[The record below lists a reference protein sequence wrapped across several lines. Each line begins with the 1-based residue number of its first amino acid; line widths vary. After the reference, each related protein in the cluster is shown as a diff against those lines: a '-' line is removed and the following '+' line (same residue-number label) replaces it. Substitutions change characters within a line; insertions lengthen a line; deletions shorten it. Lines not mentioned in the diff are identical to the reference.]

1 MTEQKQ
7 AFEKRELK
15 ALFREL
21 LKPFAATI
29 PEIGNQENAF
39 NDAIPYLH
47 RIFREK
53 NDSSWELQE
62 LYYDFEDQIDDAT
75 DKAAEARRVF
85 VLLLKV
91 YILLEYIR
99 IPYTGHYLFQELC
112 GKINCFAAKM
122 KQTCIEN
129 NVDMDFIKFM
139 DNVCEGNDT
148 NYCGFVNSVKL
159 IISKLPC
166 WDSNRYHL
174 LTKPYNPAV
183 EKEIEQHNSGKSPD
197 PNSTLMAEKDRRI
210 KELEE
215 QLAERDCKISELNE
229 KLAEM
234 EVDWDN
240 AEDNGKE
247 TPKSVQ
253 MFFIKQLLDIV
264 FKKETNLAKKNL
276 VLLAS
281 LLFNYTSPQSVYRHP
296 IPLKNDFVFVSKNEK
311 EKIYDIASVL
321 IHGIGLDNNRFR
333 DRVMEICEKIP
344 TNEDFVK
351 LVSLMLPTKKK

>member
-7 AFEKRELK
+7 AFDKRELK

-21 LKPFAATI
+21 LKPYATTI

-47 RIFREK
+47 RIFIGN
-53 NDSSWELQE
+53 NDYDWNIKELFYE
-62 LYYDFEDQIDDAT
+62 FEDQIDDAT
-75 DKAAEARRVF
+75 NKAAEARRVF

-91 YILLEYIR
+91 YILLEYINAS
-99 IPYTGHYLFQELC
+99 YLFDNPFGPLC
-112 GKINCFAAKM
+112 GKIDGLAAKV

-129 NVDMDFIKFM
+129 NVDVGFIDFMEKVYEEI
-139 DNVCEGNDT
+139 DPTD
-148 NYCGFVNSVKL
+148 CGFCHFVGS
-159 IISKLPC
+159 IISNLPD
-166 WDSNRYHL
+166 WDNSRFHL
-174 LTKPYNPAV
+174 LTLPYNLAV
-183 EKEIEQHNSGKSPD
+183 EKEIEQHNSGKSPIPD
-197 PNSTLMAEKDRRI
+197 SALMAEKDRRI

-229 KLAEM
+229 RLAEM
-234 EVDWDN
+234 EVDWEN
-240 AEDNGKE
+240 AKDYGKE

-264 FKKETNLAKKNL
+264 FKKETDLAKRDL

-281 LLFNYTSPQSVYRHP
+281 LLFNFTSLKSVYHHP

-311 EKIYDIASVL
+311 EKIYDIAAVL
-321 IHGIGLDNNRFR
+321 IHGIGLDSNSFRNR
-333 DRVMEICEKIP
+333 VLEICGKIP
-344 TNEDFVK
+344 TDEDYVK
-351 LVSLMLPTKKK
+351 VVSRLLPTK